1 MSQKLVIHLTEETTA
16 EYLAYASDR
25 TEAEVNAGCEPSGST
40 ISIAI
45 GPGSFGCIAY
55 AESGRNHIDLG
66 EVKIELVDA

>member
-1 MSQKLVIHLTEETTA
+1 MSQKLAIHLTEEATA
-16 EYLAYASDR
+16 EYLAYASAR

-45 GPGSFGCIAY
+45 GPRPFGCIAY
-55 AESGRNHIDLG
+55 AESGSDYIELG